1 MRLKRKLQFEER
13 KQANQRR
20 VLSDSESVRWMN
32 YAVEKIWPICME
44 QIASQK
50 ILGPIIPWFL
60 EKYRP
65 WTAKKAVIQHLYM
78 GRNPPLLTDIRVL
91 RQSTGDDHLVLELGM
106 NFLAADDMSAILAV
120 KLRKRLGFGMWTKL
134 HLTGMHV
141 EGKVLIGVKFLRR
154 WPFLGRLRVCFA
166 EPPYFQMTVKPI
178 FTHGLDVAVLPGIAG
193 WLVSTTQPNN
203 LNKSFES
210 LLRTHLFFFSLLKVT
225 PFL

>member
-1 MRLKRKLQFEER
+1 M
-13 KQANQRR
+13 A
-20 VLSDSESVRWMN
+20 
-32 YAVEKIWPICME
+32 
-44 QIASQK
+44 
-50 ILGPIIPWFL
+50 ILHTTSYFDLFPF
-60 EKYRP
+60 
-65 WTAKKAVIQHLYM
+65 
-78 GRNPPLLTDIRVL
+78 LLTIAEVEL
-91 RQSTGDDHLVLELGM
+91 MVEFIIQVMELGM

-193 WLVSTTQPNN
+193 WLVSTT
-203 LNKSFES
+203 
-210 LLRTHLFFFSLLKVT
+210 
-225 PFL
+225 